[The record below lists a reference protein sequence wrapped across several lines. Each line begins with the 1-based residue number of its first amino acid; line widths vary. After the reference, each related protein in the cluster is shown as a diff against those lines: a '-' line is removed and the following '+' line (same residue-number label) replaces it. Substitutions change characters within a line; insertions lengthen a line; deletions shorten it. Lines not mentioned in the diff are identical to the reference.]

1 MRDMRRATDA
11 IRAAYVTACR
21 QELQALKPG
30 NVHIFAGGHR
40 MSPAQ
45 FIDSALAS
53 SFPLTDPNL
62 PLGQR
67 ILGAV
72 RATRE
77 AVGMNTNL
85 GIILLSAPLACAAE
99 QGGDRGVDP
108 IEGQL
113 ALRKNLESV
122 LRSMT
127 MDDAKAVFEA
137 IVLASPGGLGAVEAN
152 DVRNAPAVPLIEAMR
167 QASGYDMVAR
177 QYVTAFEDVFG
188 TGLAAHDQA
197 FASGEQG
204 MWPAVFTYMAFL
216 AAFPDSHVARKFGI
230 GTAAAVRQEAL
241 AVCSSLEA
249 ISSEPARIELLGE
262 FDRRLKARGIN
273 PGTSADLTVAC
284 LLVHNLRGNLHKEE
298 VGD

>member
-1 MRDMRRATDA
+1 MRDMRRATEA
-11 IRAAYVTACR
+11 IRAAYVAACQ

-45 FIDSALAS
+45 FLDSALAS

-62 PLGQR
+62 PIGRR

-72 RATRE
+72 HATRK

-99 QGGDRGVDP
+99 QCGARSVDSM
-108 IEGQL
+108 EGHV
-113 ALRKNLESV
+113 ALRRNLDTV

-137 IVLASPGGLGAVEAN
+137 IVLASPGGLGTVEAN
-152 DVRNAPAVPLIEAMR
+152 DVRNAPVVPLLEAMR
-167 QASGYDMVAR
+167 QASGHDMIAR
-177 QYVTAFEDVFG
+177 QYVTAFEDVFA

-197 FASGEQG
+197 FAGGEHG

-216 AAFPDSHVARKFGI
+216 AAFPDSHVARKFGM
-230 GTAAAVRQEAL
+230 GTATAVRQEAL
-241 AVCSSLEA
+241 AVRSSLEA

-262 FDRRLKARGIN
+262 FDRHLKARDIN

-284 LLVHNLRGNLHKEE
+284 LLVHNLRGELA
-298 VGD
+298 